1 MEVVKF
7 NECNVTYAQDQPE
20 YLPLPAFRS
29 KEGEVVSCWSLSFF
43 DRLKVLL
50 TGKIWL
56 SVLTFNR
63 QLQPL
68 LMGTTKPLKSKEG

>member
-7 NECNVTYAQDQPE
+7 KECNVTYAQDQPE